1 MMGRS
6 PCCNENGL
14 KKGPWTPEED
24 QKLVDYIQKHGHG
37 SWRAL
42 PKLAGLKRC
51 GKSCR
56 LRWANYL
63 NPDIKRGKFSEDEQQ
78 IIINLHA
85 VLGNKWSVIASH
97 LPGRTDNE
105 IKNFWN
111 THFKKKLLQMGIDPV
126 THRRRTHHDLI
137 NVLSNLPQ
145 WLAAAAANLANLSTH
160 PNWDDNFFRL
170 QHSDATQVLAKIQLL
185 HNILIQVL
193 MSTAPSS
200 YIETLM
206 NHFGC
211 SSIPDHH
218 QYLYEFLQMNSNL
231 EALENGSIIGLPP
244 QITAQMQSN
253 LPNYEVYQQPQ
264 SSVNAQPVNGLEIY
278 MSNNSDCDDHDL
290 QLAAEYYSFPPSND
304 IHRYPN
310 SLVSASP
317 ECCSIVSQIE
327 NKLNSN
333 DISNCQ
339 LPSSST
345 TSTTFEPLGDIMENE
360 ASDSYWKDFIDE
372 HVVSL

>member
-1 MMGRS
+1 MGRS

-37 SWRAL
+37 RWRTL

-63 NPDIKRGKFSEDEQQ
+63 KPDIKRGKFSEEEQQ

-111 THFKKKLLQMGIDPV
+111 THLKKKLLQMGIDPV

-145 WLAAAAANLANLSTH
+145 RLAAAAAANLANLSTY
-160 PNWDDNFFRL
+160 PNWDNAFRR
-170 QHSDATQVLAKIQLL
+170 QYSDATQFAKIQLL
-185 HNILIQVL
+185 HNILIQL
-193 MSTAPSS
+193 RMSTAPTS
-200 YIETLM
+200 YRETI
-206 NHFGC
+206 NHFGS

-218 QYLYEFLQMNSNL
+218 QYLNEFQQMNSKL
-231 EALENGSIIGLPP
+231 EALENASNIGFPP
-244 QITAQMQSN
+244 QITAQMQPN
-253 LPNYEVYQQPQ
+253 LPNYEIHDQQPQ
-264 SSVNAQPVNGLEIY
+264 SSSVNVQPVNGLEIY
-278 MSNNSDCDDHDL
+278 MSNNSDCDDHL
-290 QLAAEYYSFPPSND
+290 QLAEEYYSIPPSND
-304 IHRYPN
+304 MHRYPN

-317 ECCSIVSQIE
+317 ECCSIISQIE

-333 DISNCQ
+333 DISNC
-339 LPSSST
+339 LPSSS
-345 TSTTFEPLGDIMENE
+345 TSTTFEPLGDIMEDE
-360 ASDSYWKDFIDE
+360 ASDSYWKDLIDKY
-372 HVVSL
+372 VASL